1 MCVVAGKLPNE
12 PTLCLWAW
20 CVTLSSV
27 PFVSRYEKVHE
38 SSCPVFNLLQDRTD
52 QIRENSWS
60 LTLLPGHGHPKLIV
74 QFAMS
79 KQVSFNHQDRQW
91 DARFNVQ
98 TDDDLDTL
106 LTAIR
111 AEWDAG
117 KFRYI
122 LVGGVEVGTRSY
134 QDDYQVRHVHVAAV
148 FCNRVSKSSILKNWN
163 VKQGNGYYLVPRN
176 RDLPYS
182 GWRSHHVK
190 EFSKVDPSKPV
201 LYEMGELP
209 KDEGKRVQASE
220 EEKKRKIDEVLIDM
234 RSLIEKGEHEQAFR
248 KFPRNYLIY
257 GEKIKA
263 MITQKKDFF
272 KTNGDPHIWLYGY
285 PGTGKSAI
293 LSYVYPT
300 YFKKNLHNKFFDL
313 YDPEV
318 HTHVMLEDLD
328 HEAVERLSINFIK
341 TICDESGF
349 AIDQKYKTPQL
360 ARTTVL
366 VTSNFDIPSIM
377 PEGLGI
383 EENKAAFMRRFWHVN
398 IYELL
403 RLLGLKLL
411 PREDRKSLQATGNN
425 DPGRL
430 FMGWDYLTD
439 TPTCTP
445 LREPEHY
452 QQLIK
457 DAYYK

>member
-1 MCVVAGKLPNE
+1 MSGQ
-12 PTLCLWAW
+12 
-20 CVTLSSV
+20 V
-27 PFVSRYEKVHE
+27 PFH
-38 SSCPVFNLLQDRTD
+38 T
-52 QIRENSWS
+52 
-60 LTLLPGHGHPKLIV
+60 
-74 QFAMS
+74 
-79 KQVSFNHQDRQW
+79 QDRQW
-91 DARFNVQ
+91 DCRFNVQ
-98 TDDDLDTL
+98 TDADLDNL
-106 LTAIR
+106 LESIR
-111 AEWDAG
+111 AEWESG

-122 LVGGVEVGTRSY
+122 LVGGIEVGTRPF
-134 QDDYQVRHVHVAAV
+134 QDDYQVRHVHVCAI
-148 FCNRVSKSSILKNWN
+148 FNNRVSKSSILKNWN
-163 VKQGNGYYLVPRN
+163 VKQGNGFYLVPRN

-190 EFSKVDPSKPV
+190 EFSKVDPTKCV
-201 LYEMGELP
+201 LFEMGELP

-234 RSLIEKGEHEQAFR
+234 RGLIEAGDHEQAFR

-263 MITQKKDFF
+263 MVTQKKDFF

-293 LSYVYPT
+293 LSYVYPD

-313 YDPEV
+313 FDPEV

-360 ARTTVL
+360 VRTTVL
-366 VTSNFDIPSIM
+366 VTSNFEIPSIM
-377 PEGLGI
+377 PEGLGA
-383 EENKAAFMRRFWHVN
+383 EQNKAAFMRRFWHVN
-398 IYELL
+398 IYALL

-411 PREDRKSLQATGNN
+411 PKEDRKILQSIGNN
-425 DPGRL
+425 DPGKL
-430 FMGWDYLTD
+430 FMSWDYVTD
-439 TPTCTP
+439 MP
-445 LREPEHY
+445 LCVPIKPSEHY
-452 QQLIK
+452 RQLIK
-457 DAYYK
+457 DSYYK